1 MAFIMVTSTF
11 PPYKSEEV
19 GKLFTSNSL
28 PKTADFVKRI
38 NIFVLADGI
47 TKIYALYEVPNEKL
61 FDGMVSIATRY
72 AGYRA
77 VEGFEYKIENL
88 LTITEA
94 LPMVGL
100 G

>member
-11 PPYKSEEV
+11 PPHKSEEV
-19 GKLFTSNSL
+19 GKIFTTNVL

-38 NIFVLADGI
+38 NIFVLADEK
-47 TKIYALYEVPNEKL
+47 TKVYALYEIPNDKL

-77 VEGFEYKIENL
+77 VEDFEYKIETL
-88 LTITEA
+88 MTIREA
-94 LPMVGL
+94 LPMIGL
-100 G
+100 V